1 MGQNHVGL
9 IVNHYRIPEDVR
21 KMHEDLVSIFSGKT
35 HNMQVNVINI
45 SNNPLP
51 QYETPQSAGLD
62 VRADFSRITPQN
74 PIKVY
79 GSGAFDFDKQML
91 RLDPGSRALIPTG
104 LFTAIPDGYEIQV
117 RPRSGLSLK
126 KGLTCANCVG
136 TIDADYRNEIGVILI
151 NLGNEEAWIESGE
164 RVAQFVLNKVE
175 RIDWNIVETLD
186 ETQRHGGFGHTGT
199 Q

>member
-1 MGQNHVGL
+1 M
-9 IVNHYRIPEDVR
+9 
-21 KMHEDLVSIFSGKT
+21 K
-35 HNMQVNVINI
+35 VNVINI

-62 VRADFSRITPQN
+62 VRADFSRVTPQN
-74 PIKVY
+74 LIKVY
-79 GSGAFDFDKQML
+79 GEGEIIFGGEGHSRTML
-91 RLDPGSRALIPTG
+91 RLEPGSRALIPTG

-151 NLGNEEAWIESGE
+151 NLGQEAAWIEDGE
-164 RVAQFVLNKVE
+164 RIAQFVLKKVE
-175 RIDWNIVETLD
+175 RIDWDVVKSLNET
-186 ETQRHGGFGHTGT
+186 ERHGGFGHTGT
-199 Q
+199 K